1 MTAPATNALIP
12 QPLRRLFGATLERA
26 LNRMLALDA
35 EAQQGLAKLDGQ
47 RVGLKLVDPPIAL
60 SIRVEGNQLRVGP
73 PTDEESDLDI
83 SASIGAVVSRLLPS
97 RDKRPPS
104 GKLRVNG
111 DAELAQRL
119 QKLAQGFDPDWQQ
132 PFVDVFGEVIGVQI
146 AKGLRDALRWGQ
158 RQGGHFTRDVVDY
171 LTEESRDLAHKIE
184 IEDFNDAVDKL
195 RGNGDRLEARIKRLA
210 ARVPGKASTETD
222 A

>member
-35 EAQQGLAKLDGQ
+35 EAQQGLANLDGQ

-83 SASIGAVVSRLLPS
+83 SASIGAVVSRLLPG

-119 QKLAQGFDPDWQQ
+119 QKLA
-132 PFVDVFGEVIGVQI
+132 
-146 AKGLRDALRWGQ
+146 
-158 RQGGHFTRDVVDY
+158 
-171 LTEESRDLAHKIE
+171 
-184 IEDFNDAVDKL
+184 
-195 RGNGDRLEARIKRLA
+195 
-210 ARVPGKASTETD
+210 
-222 A
+222 

>member
-1 MTAPATNALIP
+1 MTNTATNALIP
-12 QPLRRLFGATLERA
+12 PPLRRLFGATLERA
-26 LNRMLALDA
+26 LNRALALDP
-35 EAQQGLAKLDGQ
+35 EAANGLARLDGQ
-47 RVGLKLVDPPIAL
+47 RVGLKLLNPPIAL
-60 SIRVEGNQLRVGP
+60 SIRIEGERLRVGP
-73 PTDEESDLDI
+73 PTDDESDLDI
-83 SASIGAVVSRLLPS
+83 SASLGAVVSRLLPDGDRRS
-97 RDKRPPS
+97 PS

-132 PFVDVFGEVIGVQI
+132 PFVDVFGEVIGVQV

-171 LTEESRDLAHKIE
+171 LTEESRDLAHRIE

-195 RGNGDRLEARIKRLA
+195 RGDSDRLEARIKRLT
-210 ARVPGKASTETD
+210 ARLPGKAATESD